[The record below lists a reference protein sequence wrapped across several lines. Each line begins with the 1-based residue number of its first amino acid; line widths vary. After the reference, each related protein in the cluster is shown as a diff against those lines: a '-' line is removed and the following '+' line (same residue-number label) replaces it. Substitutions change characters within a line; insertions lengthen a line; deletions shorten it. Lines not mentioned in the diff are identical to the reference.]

1 MRMTG
6 GEAVVRSLAAHHVD
20 TVFGIPGTHNLAIYE
35 ALRQTDGIRHILA
48 RHEQG
53 AAFMAD
59 GYARASGQVGVCVST
74 TGPAALNTL
83 ASLGTAYS
91 DSSPVLCIASQIPA
105 AGIGLDKGFLH
116 ECHDQLGSFA
126 PVTKW
131 RARAD
136 TVAAIPE
143 VLREAFA
150 QMQTGRPRP
159 TAVEIP
165 CDTLDA
171 SDDVA
176 ITVAATAPR
185 LTPDAEQVEEAAQ
198 LLRAARRPVIWAGG
212 GVISSDAGTAL
223 RQLAERLQ
231 APIFT
236 TVLGKGAVAEDHPL
250 AAGNALLHPAARA
263 FLAEC
268 DLMLAVGTRFT
279 EEETDRWGLRLP
291 DSLIHIDID
300 PEEINRNYPATVG
313 IVADARAALQEFNAR
328 LQNLGKQEH
337 REAVEIANM
346 RQEVWRYCQARAP
359 EGVELVQTLRTAL
372 PRETIVV
379 SDLTVAAYWC
389 RRLLD
394 IYEPRTYI
402 YPWGFCTLGFG
413 LPAAIGAKVAR
424 PDRPVVVLCGDGG
437 FLFNCQ
443 ELAAAVQSKVPLVVL
458 VFNDS
463 AYGVLRPQQEVRY
476 GGAHAVDLVNPD
488 FMALAGA
495 FGVDGCRVTSIE
507 QLGPTVAKA
516 IEADK
521 TTVIELPGT
530 LPWPIM
536 DPSARMFEAE
546 P

>member
-1 MRMTG
+1 MHLTG
-6 GEAVVRSLAAHHVD
+6 GEAVVRSLEAHQVD

-35 ALRQTDGIRHILA
+35 ALRQTDSIRHILA

-59 GYARASGQVGVCVST
+59 GYARASGQVGVCLST

-105 AGIGLDKGFLH
+105 EGIGLDKGFLH
-116 ECHDQLGSFA
+116 ECRDQLASFA

-136 TVAAIPE
+136 TVDAIPA
-143 VLREAFA
+143 LMREAFA
-150 QMQTGRPRP
+150 QMLTGRPRP

-165 CDTLDA
+165 CDTLDDSA
-171 SDDVA
+171 DLT
-176 ITVAATAPR
+176 ITVAASAHR
-185 LTPDAEQVEEAAQ
+185 LTPDSEQIEQAAR
-198 LLRAARRPVIWAGG
+198 LLRAARQPVIWAGG
-212 GVISSDAGTAL
+212 GAIGSNAGDEL

-231 APIFT
+231 APVFA
-236 TVLGKGAVAEDHPL
+236 TVLGKGVLPEDHPL
-250 AAGNALLHPAARA
+250 AAGNALLHPASRA

-279 EEETDRWGLRLP
+279 EEETDRWALRMP

-300 PEEINRNYPATVG
+300 PEEIDRNYPATVG
-313 IVADARAALQEFNAR
+313 IVADARAALQQISAR
-328 LQNLGKQEH
+328 LHDVRRQQSDQAAG
-337 REAVEIANM
+337 IADL
-346 RQEVWRYCQARAP
+346 RQRIWRYCQARAP
-359 EGVELVQTLRTAL
+359 EGVELVHTLRTAL
-372 PRETIVV
+372 PRDAIIV

-394 IYEPRTYI
+394 IYEPRTFI

-424 PDRPVVVLCGDGG
+424 PERPVVVLCGDGG
-437 FLFNCQ
+437 FMFNCQ
-443 ELAAAVQSKVPLVVL
+443 ELAAAVQYDLPLVVI

-476 GGAHAVDLVNPD
+476 GGAHEVDVVNPD
-488 FMALAGA
+488 FVALAGA
-495 FGVDGCRVTSIE
+495 FGVDGCRVDSIE

-516 IEADK
+516 IEADR
-521 TTVIELPGT
+521 TTLIELPGT